1 MCVTGAELW
10 NTSSSGPFRCGH
22 PEPISPATLEVHPVD
37 APTAAVDDGEARKSC
52 PAARSGLRLGLA
64 AFADLLGLL
73 VDAEDDH
80 ERLEHHAVDAER
92 QQQEDRLDDDQRE
105 QAARDAAGLEADDED
120 RDADERGPD
129 REQHVEDLDDLRRDE
144 RAEAEVEERPE
155 EALLARLLRPRL
167 RGLDARDSLPLRRRA
182 GRALARLRAVARRLV
197 RLLVVLVVRALPEGR
212 VRLVLRRVNRLV
224 LRGVSRLLRRGGSG
238 VGLVLRRIGRRAVA
252 LLSAGRRGRR
262 GVGGLL
268 LLLPGRTALRQGLV
282 LAGRLEGRFW
292 WLTGHRFAPVGG
304 LVLEVRSTL
313 SCRTRTGAMTSAIA
327 RSHIQ

>member
-1 MCVTGAELW
+1 
-10 NTSSSGPFRCGH
+10 
-22 PEPISPATLEVHPVD
+22 
-37 APTAAVDDGEARKSC
+37 C

-64 AFADLLGLL
+64 AFANLLGLL

-80 ERLEHHAVDAER
+80 ERLKHHAVDAER

-155 EALLARLLRPRL
+155 EALLARLLRPRR

-212 VRLVLRRVNRLV
+212 V
-224 LRGVSRLLRRGGSG
+224 
-238 VGLVLRRIGRRAVA
+238 GLVLRRIGRRAVA
-252 LLSAGRRGRR
+252 LLSAGRGGRR

-327 RSHIQ
+327 RSHIQIR